1 MSNCCLINAQGLDS
15 YIFYKVKNLKV
26 KSAPKLKGWKDSPTI
41 FKEIKKDIDIISF
54 LIYQKETKYKFI
66 DALIT
71 NNKLPS
77 EFGYLPIIL
86 SGYQSFNQTE
96 KGGAGIWSLSYITA
110 LHQGLRMD
118 RLVDERK
125 NDSLSTIAAIKELKR
140 LLHLYKDPK
149 LSILA
154 FISSPSYVSNNF
166 NEINSYESPS
176 LETPIDK
183 KYLDKIKFIYFLKEL
198 NFDKEVL
205 IEKPS
210 QDIISLQINNQL
222 TFDAISQ
229 YIEIDFKEFQRYN
242 PALINNIIPANYQF
256 KIDSNHRETLLS
268 FQKEIFSFQDS
279 MMNNLFFIEDSII
292 KIVHE
297 VQPGDVLGLIAEK
310 YGVKIKDIMRW
321 NNLQNTII
329 YLGQS
334 IEVYFREEYSDQKF
348 EYYEITENDSYW
360 DISSR
365 LPNHTLLDIL
375 KHNKYESIKTE
386 KKLRIINK

>member
-1 MSNCCLINAQGLDS
+1 MSNCCLINAQGLDN
-15 YIFYKVKNLKV
+15 YIFYKVNNLKV

-41 FKEIKKDIDIISF
+41 FKEIKKDIDLISF

-140 LLHLYKDPK
+140 LLDLYKDPK

-154 FISSPSYVSNNF
+154 FISSPSYVSSIYT
-166 NEINSYESPS
+166 EKNSYKCSS
-176 LETPIDK
+176 LNTQIDK
-183 KYLDKIKFIYFLKEL
+183 KYLDKIKFIYFLKKL

-210 QDIISLQINNQL
+210 EEIISFQINNQL

-229 YIEIDFKEFQRYN
+229 YIEIDFNEFLRYN

-256 KIDSNHRETLLS
+256 KIDSSHGEKLLS
-268 FQKEIFSFQDS
+268 FQKEIISFQDS
-279 MMNNLFFIEDSII
+279 MLNNQFFIEDSII

-329 YLGQS
+329 YLGKS
-334 IEVYFREEYSDQKF
+334 IEIYFREEYSDQKF

-360 DISSR
+360 EISVS
-365 LPNHTLLDIL
+365 LPNHTLIDIL